1 MQAKCLCNN
10 SAKAEMFS
18 LKKALA
24 AIKDAYDL
32 DMDGVRAYI
41 TDTLGIKAKTLKDL
55 KWQDL
60 ESFAKAGKTGRYSTW
75 SALNGLKAW
84 FEKEGESEQNKQA
97 AKARIAKK
105 AKRAAKTAA
114 KAKTAKAA

>member
-1 MQAKCLCNN
+1 
-10 SAKAEMFS
+10 MFS

-24 AIKDAYDL
+24 ALKDAYDL
-32 DMDGVRAYI
+32 DMDGVRTYI

-55 KWQDL
+55 KWEAL
-60 ESFAKAGKTGRYSTW
+60 LPYAKAGKNNRYSTW

-84 FEKEGESEQNKQA
+84 FEKEGESEQNRAA
-97 AKARIAKK
+97 AKARIEKAKK
-105 AKRAAKTAA
+105 AA